1 MVPPKNNQAPKKDNK
16 AGNSWVPR
24 PNGGSAQSG
33 PSVGPKHD
41 SKKRKNAGGNDAAKK
56 KQNTSLELSLFK
68 NDATRPKDGKDKPS
82 GPEVL
87 GHLKSTFE
95 LASQVPAL
103 RLEVDGYAV
112 VLHVHN
118 FFVENAG
125 CLTFTNQDRIFN
137 RVLIPSTSSSGGE
150 IFSVNG
156 IIFTF
161 TNELDMPELTVK
173 QAEEFFTFGGGDLQ
187 AKGDDPAGQK
197 GGVLALKFTLKGRVS
212 PPRMV
217 TDGKNSNNTRALELQ
232 RMLNKGPFTF
242 TLVRRFGN
250 YHDELD
256 AYWTHRVRVCAQ
268 EGIWAMYNNILSTRV
283 GQRFEAWI
291 ENPAKALPHEP
302 WMAVGTPAEH
312 EIQRYESHEARN
324 NFGSMAEWEIVLSAA
339 VIHDV
344 AASVKLNEQYYN
356 WDRTYEAIVR
366 YVKNDYVQLEFDI
379 PSRGEL
385 SFPSI
390 SGSTRFLV
398 RYGRCTT
405 AEDSNAELENDEDEI
420 ENGEI
425 LEEEETEAS
434 PGAANITNS
443 QESSETNLIDN
454 ERGEQSIYGS
464 SEDKVA
470 VQDVV
475 IDGINN
481 VEWTAQVLV
490 AKENKQFVI
499 SFTMPQGKKRKF
511 HVGSKVDVQLKV
523 LKNHLATTRQLK
535 AIGMIAE
542 NKAKDDTY
550 GRILQRFILG
560 EGMADVKHDIE
571 DHLLSLKEI
580 TYNKL
585 PLLNQKVYDQW
596 LESCKLNL
604 MQREAYDAVIEDV
617 LPATII
623 QGPSGTGKSLTCAV
637 TCIGIAQLGYKVLYA
652 TSTNAAA
659 ETALLSIFNATQ
671 KLFEAV
677 DHQTIGI
684 NPAPKLQAEIKES
697 KENFAIIHFPA
708 NASTENDFMKRDDER
723 KDDQEDNPLDAYR
736 ISNHVIKS
744 FHRKANNPEVS
755 NTTRTK
761 ARNWLAT
768 LQRVREGKSVAA
780 ERFVREGIAEMGEVV
795 RDTHTKII
803 ISTCNNSAALRD
815 MGFQPQVVLVD
826 DASWA
831 REPDCIVP
839 LTFGQAHVVLYG
851 DVEKKGVWPGVKS
864 WGSNEFGA
872 QLSRS
877 LFERLVALGNMAV
890 VRLE

>member
-1 MVPPKNNQAPKKDNK
+1 MEALHNPGPVLDR
-16 AGNSWVPR
+16 SMIPR
-24 PNGGSAQSG
+24 RERTLA
-33 PSVGPKHD
+33 
-41 SKKRKNAGGNDAAKK
+41 ANDAAKRSK
-56 KQNTSLELSLFK
+56 RQALSSLSS
-68 NDATRPKDGKDKPS
+68 RMMQPGPKDGRDKLL
-82 GPEVL
+82 GPMLGQKIGAGAVL
-87 GHLKSTFE
+87 GHLNSTFE

-103 RLEVDGYAV
+103 RLEVDG
-112 VLHVHN
+112 
-118 FFVENAG
+118 
-125 CLTFTNQDRIFN
+125 C
-137 RVLIPSTSSSGGE
+137 LIPSAGSSGGE

-161 TNELDMPELTVK
+161 TNELDIPGLTVK
-173 QAEEFFTFGGGDLQ
+173 QAEELFTFGGGDLQ
-187 AKGDDPAGQK
+187 AKGEDPASQK
-197 GGVLALKFTLKGRVS
+197 GCVLALKFTLKGRVS
-212 PPRMV
+212 PPRMI
-217 TDGKNSNNTRALELQ
+217 TNSRNSNNTRALELQ
-232 RMLNKGPFTF
+232 RMLNKGPFNF

-268 EGIWAMYNNILSTRV
+268 EGIWAIYNNILSTRL

-291 ENPAKALPHEP
+291 KNPAKALPHEP
-302 WMAVGTPAEH
+302 WMAVGTPAEN

-324 NFGSMAEWEIVLSAA
+324 NFESMAEWEIVLSAA
-339 VIHDV
+339 VIHDI

-366 YVKNDYVQLEFDI
+366 YVKNDYVQLEFNI

-390 SGSTRFLV
+390 GGGTRFLV
-398 RYGRCTT
+398 RYGRCIT
-405 AEDSNAELENDEDEI
+405 AEDSNAELENDGDEI

-425 LEEEETEAS
+425 SEEEEIEAS

-443 QESSETNLIDN
+443 QEGFETNLIDN
-454 ERGEQSIYGS
+454 EKGEQAIYNS

-470 VQDVV
+470 VQDIV

-499 SFTMPQGKKRKF
+499 SFIMPQGKKRKF

-523 LKNHLATTRQLK
+523 LNNHLATTRQLK

-542 NKAKDDTY
+542 NKARDDTY
-550 GRILQRFILG
+550 RRILQRFIIG
-560 EGMADVKHDIE
+560 EGMADVKDDIE

-585 PLLNQKVYDQW
+585 PLLNQKIYDQW
-596 LESCKLNL
+596 LESCNLNR

-623 QGPSGTGKSLTCAV
+623 QGQSGT
-637 TCIGIAQLGYKVLYA
+637 
-652 TSTNAAA
+652 
-659 ETALLSIFNATQ
+659 
-671 KLFEAV
+671 
-677 DHQTIGI
+677 
-684 NPAPKLQAEIKES
+684 APKLQAEVKES

-723 KDDQEDNPLDAYR
+723 KDGQEDNPLDAYR
-736 ISNHVIKS
+736 ISNHVIKC
-744 FHRKANNPEVS
+744 FHRKANNPELS
-755 NTTRTK
+755 NTMRTK

-780 ERFVREGIAEMGEVV
+780 ERFVKEGIAEMEEVV

-815 MGFQPQVVLVD
+815 LGFQPQVVVMD
-826 DASWA
+826 DASLA
-831 REPDCIVP
+831 REPDRIIP

-851 DVEKKGVWPGVKS
+851 DVEKKGVWPGVK
-864 WGSNEFGA
+864 WLGSNEFGA

-877 LFERLVALGNMAV
+877 LFERLVGLGNMAV